1 MLGAHENEDI
11 SVRLNFAGPEIS
23 VEFVYPTPASVSLFV
38 LFFLGGWRNLGKFQ
52 VSSAFAALRT
62 LSDMHVHDGSGSRR
76 EIWKYDDFWC
86 IKNVFG
92 YVFTPCLSLSYSF
105 YPLVFLHWKLCCLTL
120 GVVDDCCLLRRLWWL
135 FFAST
140 FASRL
145 LPVDVVSLTVA
156 CRVTTNNSNSNY
168 NVTLMN
174 SINTFWP
181 RQRLQAKGL
190 QQRFILPQLFA
201 VAAKFFLAAASSK
214 H

>member
-1 MLGAHENEDI
+1 MAAAAGVKYENMMTSGALKMFLAMYCC
-11 SVRLNFAGPEIS
+11 VF
-23 VEFVYPTPASVSLFV
+23 YPLTLSVSL
-38 LFFLGGWRNLGKFQ
+38 
-52 VSSAFAALRT
+52 S
-62 LSDMHVHDGSGSRR
+62 
-76 EIWKYDDFWC
+76 
-86 IKNVFG
+86 
-92 YVFTPCLSLSYSF
+92 FTRFS
-105 YPLVFLHWKLCCLTL
+105 PLVFLHWKLCCLTS

-201 VAAKFFLAAASSK
+201 TFFLLQHHQSTNILTIKEIWFDLKLIKVLSF
-214 H
+214 